1 EQSLARYYD
10 DSKCKHAHSGEA
22 EILQQLAKSDAE
34 FTHAAAPPSDRARR
48 RAARAA
54 NSSELPRP
62 PAATMRWRESTDPS
76 VSRRREDSKQDD
88 LPPGTPSDQ
97 SPRRAKPD

>member
-1 EQSLARYYD
+1 MPSASVSTAAER
-10 DSKCKHAHSGEA
+10 EA
-22 EILQQLAKSDAE
+22 GVFHQLPKSDAE
-34 FTHAAAPPSDRARR
+34 FTHAAAPPSDRGRR

-62 PAATMRWRESTDPS
+62 RAATRRWQESTDPS
-76 VSRRREDSKQDD
+76 VSRRREGSKQDD